1 MKRIFIFFFI
11 LFFINF
17 FTIINSTLTEEESL
31 NEFNK
36 WLINNKVYKNPKIE
50 IKVLEKYGRSIVA
63 KQPIKKNEKL
73 ISVPKLVIMSNM
85 GGFSHHLPS
94 EIYEPS
100 STMGISP
107 TNLQAIFLMYCKLN
121 ERSFWHPY
129 VSVLPKQFT
138 TSIYFS
144 EEELDQLQ
152 SSKLKEF
159 TIIRKDGIERHYNS
173 TFTRLSNRGIA
184 EFSPTSTQTLQQKGY
199 TLELFTWALSCVWS
213 RAFSLSDSDG
223 GMVPLAD
230 MFNAEEI
237 SKSKVQPK
245 VTDSTL
251 DYYASD
257 DIEIGEQIFTPYGV
271 YKPLSSSQMLMDY
284 GFVFNHGTPSD
295 NVAITVPVFHPDE
308 PNIQVK
314 QAILEENEVENEVF
328 LLTKK
333 NPLPT
338 ELLLY
343 ARVKNLITKETKYA
357 KIHFLS
363 YQTKD
368 QPLNVRN
375 EKVSLRFLENLIHR
389 YLDSYETT
397 LDFDK
402 SLIENSNDNNNNN
415 NNLSF
420 NSLNSIKIR
429 ISEKEILLSTLDA
442 IEKKREKLNNINN
455 NNNNNINNNNNE
467 SDS

>member
-1 MKRIFIFFFI
+1 MKRITLLFLI
-11 LFFINF
+11 LLFLNF
-17 FTIINSTLTEEESL
+17 LTINSKLTNEDDDNDNKSL

-63 KQPIKKNEKL
+63 KQSIKKNEKL
-73 ISVPKLVIMSNM
+73 ISVPKLIIMSNM
-85 GGFSHHLPS
+85 GGFSHHLPN

-100 STMGISP
+100 ISIGISP

-121 ERSFWHPY
+121 DKSFWYPY
-129 VSVLPKQFT
+129 VSVLPKEFT

-144 EEELDQLQ
+144 EEELDELQ

-173 TFTRLSNRGIA
+173 TFTRLSNRGII

-257 DIEIGEQIFTPYGV
+257 DIEMGEQIFTPYGV

-284 GFVFNHGTPSD
+284 GFVFDHGTPSD
-295 NVAITVPVFHPDE
+295 NVAISVPIFHPDE

-314 QAILEENEVENEVF
+314 QSILEENEVENEVF
-328 LLTKK
+328 LLSKK
-333 NPLPT
+333 IPLPND
-338 ELLLY
+338 LLLY

-368 QPLNVRN
+368 QPLNIRN

-397 LDFDK
+397 LEFDK
-402 SLIENSNDNNNNN
+402 ILIQQQQQQQ

-429 ISEKEILLSTLDA
+429 ISEKEILLLTLNE

-455 NNNNNINNNNNE
+455 NDFENIN
-467 SDS
+467 

>member
-1 MKRIFIFFFI
+1 MKRII
-11 LFFINF
+11 LLLLILLFLSFL
-17 FTIINSTLTEEESL
+17 TINSKLTNDDNDSDNKSL

-50 IKVLEKYGRSIVA
+50 IKILEKYGRSIVA
-63 KQPIKKNEKL
+63 KQSIKKNEKL
-73 ISVPKLVIMSNM
+73 ISVPKLIIMSNM
-85 GGFSHHLPS
+85 GGFSHHLPN
-94 EIYEPS
+94 EIYEAS
-100 STMGISP
+100 ISIGISP

-121 ERSFWHPY
+121 DKSFWYPY
-129 VSVLPKQFT
+129 VSVLPKEFT
-138 TSIYFS
+138 TSIYFT
-144 EEELDQLQ
+144 EEELDELQ

-173 TFTRLSNRGIA
+173 TFTRLSNRGII
-184 EFSPTSTQTLQQKGY
+184 EFSTQTLQQKGY

-257 DIEIGEQIFTPYGV
+257 DIEMGEQIFTPYGV

-284 GFVFNHGTPSD
+284 GFVFDHGTPSD
-295 NVAITVPVFHPDE
+295 NVAISVPIFHPDE

-314 QAILEENEVENEVF
+314 QSILEENEVENEVF

-333 NPLPT
+333 IPLPND
-338 ELLLY
+338 LLLY

-357 KIHFLS
+357 KIHFTS

-368 QPLNVRN
+368 QPLNIRN

-397 LDFDK
+397 LEFDK
-402 SLIENSNDNNNNN
+402 ILIQDLEK

-429 ISEKEILLSTLDA
+429 ITEKEILLLTLNE

-455 NNNNNINNNNNE
+455 NDFENIN
-467 SDS
+467 